1 MDNIIS
7 YLSFAIF
14 ILSFFM
20 AIFLWFKLGIRKAII
35 DIWFF
40 APNIKEKRI
49 KVEDDKTVPLFNNT
63 LEEENETSLLMEDEG
78 TVLLKDENSEVENT
92 DNKLVILEEIKLIG
106 SYRGEL

>member
-1 MDNIIS
+1 MDNIII

-49 KVEDDKTVPLFNNT
+49 KVEDDKTVP
-63 LEEENETSLLMEDEG
+63 
-78 TVLLKDENSEVENT
+78 
-92 DNKLVILEEIKLIG
+92 
-106 SYRGEL
+106 